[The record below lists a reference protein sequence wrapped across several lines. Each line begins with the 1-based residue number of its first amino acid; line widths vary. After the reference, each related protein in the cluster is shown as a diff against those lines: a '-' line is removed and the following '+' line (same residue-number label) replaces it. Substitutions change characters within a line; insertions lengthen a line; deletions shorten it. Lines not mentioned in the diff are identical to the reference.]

1 MQKERG
7 SDLGKHKN
15 ATNGTD
21 EISSAPIKTKS
32 KGQGKDQKDDFN
44 WDSLRIEAQA
54 KGGKRE
60 KTANTM
66 DSLDWDAVR
75 CVDVNEIA
83 QTIKERGTNNRL
95 AEQIQNF
102 LNRLVEEHGSIDLEW
117 LRDVPPDKAKEYL
130 LSVKG
135 LGLKSVEC
143 VRLLTLHHL
152 AFPPSMRELPVP
164 ASHYT
169 KSDSLRCE
177 LLMRASDACKS
188 PTVQPKG
195 HECLNSDINVSEKP
209 LFKVSTK

>member
-1 MQKERG
+1 
-7 SDLGKHKN
+7 
-15 ATNGTD
+15 
-21 EISSAPIKTKS
+21 
-32 KGQGKDQKDDFN
+32 
-44 WDSLRIEAQA
+44 
-54 KGGKRE
+54 
-60 KTANTM
+60 M

-83 QTIKERGTNNRL
+83 QTIKERGMNNML
-95 AEQIQNF
+95 TEHIQNF

-152 AFPPSMRELPVP
+152 AFPPSMRELSVP

-177 LLMRASDACKS
+177 LLMRASDAYKS

-195 HECLNSDINVSEKP
+195 HECLNSDIREAM
-209 LFKVSTK
+209 FKHKRNSIY